1 MDLDFL
7 IRRANYNKEKVGCIF
22 MFHGYGSNK
31 EDLFSLE
38 QYLPKSH
45 TIISLEAPLKLSF
58 GGFSWF
64 DIDYSDVIENNLDK
78 RYKEIN
84 QSIQNLL
91 DNIDKHI
98 NNENLNKDD
107 ISILGFSQGASICW
121 KLGLDYSSKF
131 RRVIPLSSFI
141 HPSYLNNNLENYN
154 DILIY
159 SSHGVLDDVIPIN
172 LVEEYIL
179 QLSKRNNLTFDK
191 FNSGHTISQ
200 ENLLNLISWL
210 KKTDN
215 QLKSRTNSS

>member
-7 IRRANYNKEKVGCIF
+7 IRRSKNTDKKAGCIF

-45 TIISLEAPLKLSF
+45 TIISLEAPLKLPF

-84 QSIQNLL
+84 ESIDGLL
-91 DNIDKHI
+91 NNIDKHI
-98 NNENLNKDD
+98 ETENLNESDV
-107 ISILGFSQGASICW
+107 SILGFSQGGSICW
-121 KLGLDYSSKF
+121 KLGLDYSNRF

-141 HPSYLNNNLENYN
+141 HPSYLNEDLNDYKNLE
-154 DILIY
+154 IY
-159 SSHGVLDDVIPIN
+159 SSHGTLDEVIPISLVEKYIESLAKNNN
-172 LVEEYIL
+172 LV
-179 QLSKRNNLTFDK
+179 FDR
-191 FNSGHTISQ
+191 FEAGHTISQ
-200 ENLLNLISWL
+200 MNLLSLIKWIDTTNL
-210 KKTDN
+210 
-215 QLKSRTNSS
+215 

>member
-7 IRRANYNKEKVGCIF
+7 IRKSNNINEKAGSIF

-38 QYLPKSH
+38 KYLPKSH
-45 TIISLEAPLKLSF
+45 TIISLEAPLKLPF

-84 QSIQNLL
+84 ESIDGLL

-98 NNENLNKDD
+98 ETENLNENDVT
-107 ISILGFSQGASICW
+107 ILGFSQGGSICW
-121 KLGLDYSSKF
+121 KLGLDFSNRF

-141 HPSYLNNNLENYN
+141 HPSYLNKDLN
-154 DILIY
+154 DYKGREIY
-159 SSHGVLDDVIPIN
+159 SSHGTLDEVIPISLVEKYIESLAKNNN
-172 LVEEYIL
+172 LV
-179 QLSKRNNLTFDK
+179 FDR
-191 FNSGHTISQ
+191 FETGHTISQ
-200 ENLLNLISWL
+200 MNLHSLIKWIDMTNL
-210 KKTDN
+210 
-215 QLKSRTNSS
+215 